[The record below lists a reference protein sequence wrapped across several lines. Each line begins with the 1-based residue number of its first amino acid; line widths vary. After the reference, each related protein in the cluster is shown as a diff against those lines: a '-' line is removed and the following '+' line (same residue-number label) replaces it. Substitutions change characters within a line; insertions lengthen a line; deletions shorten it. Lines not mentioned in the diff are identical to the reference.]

1 MRETITRVALDA
13 SKKRYAVVVLEPEP
27 QGPREFMA
35 INEARAL
42 RRLGRKLVR
51 EAPGEARI
59 RYDAGPCCARA
70 TCAQPQSRG
79 SHSRRPDNA
88 RMLQTGG
95 EVVP

>member
-1 MRETITRVALDA
+1 MRETITWVALDA
-13 SKKRYAVVVLEPEP
+13 SKKRYAVVVLEPE
-27 QGPREFMA
+27 PREFMA

-79 SHSRRPDNA
+79 SHSRRPEDSIHTRSRNVM
-88 RMLQTGG
+88 RNR
-95 EVVP
+95 